1 MNFQSNQIALIKFFY
16 SFYRKIIPDKYRMIE
31 LEKHNFVVPNEIT
44 DSNNNY
50 QLMKP
55 MDKRLNLTTK
65 GSGISNT

>member
-1 MNFQSNQIALIKFFY
+1 
-16 SFYRKIIPDKYRMIE
+16 MIE
-31 LEKHNFVVPNEIT
+31 LEKHNFAVPNEIT
-44 DSNNNY
+44 DSNNY